1 MPLDTST
8 YNLALLRID
17 GRRWNELRQLHAEIR
32 TQAAA
37 DGSAYFE
44 LGNTK
49 VMCVVSG
56 PSEENKNKRGA
67 TSASG
72 AGGSGGGA
80 GGGAGGMSGG
90 GGGGNAAEILVSV
103 VVGPFSTVD
112 RKKRAR
118 GDKRTQELQSTLAK
132 SLAAVLH
139 THLFP
144 RSTISLS
151 LHVLSQD
158 GSLLACLIN
167 AATLALIDAG
177 VPMEDY
183 LVACSAGSTSSHAAN
198 DEQADPI
205 MDLNTQE
212 EQELPFLTVGTLG
225 GTDKVAVLVCESRV
239 QVSRLEGM
247 MVTAADGCRN
257 IREYLDRV
265 VKAKGRKMIAEGAV
279 EKGVSMAM
287 DIDV

>member
-17 GRRWNELRQLHAEIR
+17 GRRWNELRQLRGQIR

-37 DGSAYFE
+37 DGSSYLE
-44 LGNTK
+44 MGNTK
-49 VMCVVSG
+49 IMCVVTG
-56 PSEENKNKRGA
+56 PSEDGKRRNQGA
-67 TSASG
+67 SSASAAGSSSLTSASTT
-72 AGGSGGGA
+72 
-80 GGGAGGMSGG
+80 
-90 GGGGNAAEILVSV
+90 NAADILVSV
-103 VVGPFSTVD
+103 VVGGFSTVD

-118 GDKRTQELQSTLAK
+118 SDKRIQELQATLAK

-151 LHVLSQD
+151 LHILSQD

-167 AATLALIDAG
+167 AATLALVDAG
-177 VPMEDY
+177 VPMTDY
-183 LVACSAGSTSSHAAN
+183 LVACSAGSTSSHSAA
-198 DEQADPI
+198 DENADPLI
-205 MDLNTQE
+205 DLNNQE

-225 GTDKVAVLVCESRV
+225 ATDKVVVLVCESRV

-247 MVTAADGCRN
+247 MVAAADGCAN
-257 IREYLDRV
+257 IRAYLDSV
-265 VKAKGRKMIAEGAV
+265 VRDKGHRMVTEGAI
-279 EKGVSMAM
+279 EKGASMAM
-287 DIDV
+287 DIDA